1 MLRSPPVLP
10 NGRPGVRLRHL
21 VQRYHAFGPRAL
33 LDFVQRLI
41 DGRLPDALAV
51 VEFLEHSSQSDPGMV
66 RAIGGY
72 ELPSPVFDLTWVI
85 ESDRRSGRPPR
96 PRGRPRKPPS
106 SRAALRLVPQE
117 DAQ

>member
-1 MLRSPPVLP
+1 MRVIPTLP
-10 NGRPGVRLRHL
+10 TGAPGQRLRHL
-21 VQRYHAFGPRAL
+21 VGHYHAFGPRAL
-33 LDFVQRLI
+33 LDLIGRVI
-41 DGRLPDALAV
+41 DGRLPDAMAV
-51 VEFLEHSSQSDPGMV
+51 VEFLERACRSDPAMV
-66 RAIGGY
+66 KAIGGY
-72 ELPSPVFDLTWVI
+72 ELPSPLFDLTWVI